1 MEKNNI
7 NFNGIDDSD
16 DTSMSSVG
24 HMIVHEDPQ
33 SPEDSSDSAYE
44 ADTIID
50 SPNSSSST
58 LLLNVSDDS
67 NDQNAV
73 SDNDV
78 NEVKIVEE
86 PPAPAALMPHTVV
99 NCDEAGYYCHAS
111 HGSRLFNDFCQGCA
125 CKCHGFKFGS
135 SANGLSSDSDDTD
148 RCDMPVLEG
157 LLEGCDEDDGDK
169 PPLINELS
177 VDIERLHEEKEETK
191 EDSEE
196 DL

>member
-16 DTSMSSVG
+16 DSSMSSVG

-67 NDQNAV
+67 NDQNTV

-78 NEVKIVEE
+78 NEEE
-86 PPAPAALMPHTVV
+86 PLAAAALFPHTVV
-99 NCDEAGYYCHAS
+99 NCDG
-111 HGSRLFNDFCQGCA
+111 RLIIWP
-125 CKCHGFKFGS
+125 S
-135 SANGLSSDSDDTD
+135 
-148 RCDMPVLEG
+148 
-157 LLEGCDEDDGDK
+157 
-169 PPLINELS
+169 
-177 VDIERLHEEKEETK
+177 
-191 EDSEE
+191 
-196 DL
+196 

>member
-16 DTSMSSVG
+16 DSSMSSVG

-33 SPEDSSDSAYE
+33 LPEDSSDSAYE

-58 LLLNVSDDS
+58 LLLNVSNDS

-78 NEVKIVEE
+78 NEEELENVEE
-86 PPAPAALMPHTVV
+86 PAAAAALFPYTVV
-99 NCDEAGYYCHAS
+99 NCDEAYY
-111 HGSRLFNDFCQGCA
+111 
-125 CKCHGFKFGS
+125 
-135 SANGLSSDSDDTD
+135 
-148 RCDMPVLEG
+148 
-157 LLEGCDEDDGDK
+157 
-169 PPLINELS
+169 
-177 VDIERLHEEKEETK
+177 
-191 EDSEE
+191 
-196 DL
+196 